1 MGRVGIVVYDQ
12 CAVRRRR
19 TRRSDKDFGGT
30 LHWRPFWQ
38 HGKPYNEFTAKVQ
51 VVAGRQFAYQRQSQP
66 QSRCAANEDSAC
78 TNTSKVDRRE
88 PRFERVKTAENLN
101 RCVGE
106 PGAQVLGKADRDG
119 INFRVT
125 GTARNPNPNRNVT

>member
-51 VVAGRQFAYQRQSQP
+51 AVVPAPVPIPLRGGRVKTPPARI
-66 QSRCAANEDSAC
+66 
-78 TNTSKVDRRE
+78 RRKWTGAS
-88 PRFERVKTAENLN
+88 RFERVKTAGNLN